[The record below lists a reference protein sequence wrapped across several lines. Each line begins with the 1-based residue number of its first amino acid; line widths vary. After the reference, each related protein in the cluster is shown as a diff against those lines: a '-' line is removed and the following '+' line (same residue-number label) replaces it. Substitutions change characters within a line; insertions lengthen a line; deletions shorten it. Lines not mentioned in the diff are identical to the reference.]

1 MSSISKVTAAHTQCF
16 CGTCVEDTNHA
27 ACAVCYV
34 LQANKHFDKE
44 KAIQEA
50 AQAVK
55 ATPNS
60 YNKDDFFD
68 MIGCESLEKL
78 SIEAGE
84 RRMGRSM
91 HEQRM
96 TDIETFG
103 GVGGVRHNHWH
114 HRGRGRG
121 RGGYG
126 GRGGGGGGRGYG
138 GGGGG
143 GYGGGGYG
151 GGRGGGGGGYQ
162 GGRGMGGYGGMG
174 GGGGGRGR
182 GRGGGGGL

>member
-1 MSSISKVTAAHTQCF
+1 MPGRGPAARPPPAPAPAIPD
-16 CGTCVEDTNHA
+16 EDYNFEE
-27 ACAVCYV
+27 
-34 LQANKHFDKE
+34 ANKHFDKE

-96 TDIETFG
+96 TDIETGRATCRRTRAWEFEAFEG
-103 GVGGVRHNHWH
+103 GSWLYNGADGHICLTSY
-114 HRGRGRG
+114 GRV
-121 RGGYG
+121 
-126 GRGGGGGGRGYG
+126 
-138 GGGGG
+138 
-143 GYGGGGYG
+143 
-151 GGRGGGGGGYQ
+151 
-162 GGRGMGGYGGMG
+162 
-174 GGGGGRGR
+174 
-182 GRGGGGGL
+182 